1 MEQATTEIMV
11 GKTLFIITA
20 EYSATATETLEQ
32 KLKKL
37 IIQHI
42 PDARKVNS
50 KLADN
55 GAGRLAMPSDQS
67 EHGHYP
73 NENRRR
79 SDEEEAAGR
88 PK

>member
-37 IIQHI
+37 ITQHAS
-42 PDARKVNS
+42 DKVIGELS
-50 KLADN
+50 IN
-55 GAGRLAMPSDQS
+55 GVNQLDVCGDQS
-67 EHGHYP
+67 EHGQYQT
-73 NENRRR
+73 ETGRI
-79 SDEEEAAGR
+79 SDEEETS
-88 PK
+88 